1 MKRTVTLGLLE
12 DFVSWIL
19 GLIADWGGYG
29 VFVGMILESSILPV
43 PSEIIL
49 VTAGLAGI
57 NPLVVGVAGGAGST
71 IGAAV
76 GYLIGKEG
84 RIAVDK
90 YGKYF
95 LVTGNRLSQAE
106 NWFKRWGNWT
116 ILVSRLVPFIP
127 YKVFSIAAGLLRMSY
142 KAFLIFTLVGS
153 VPRCFLLAWLG
164 NMIIQSEYE
173 ILAAV
178 GAAVLVAAAAYYAF
192 ASRRRRLRNRQRH
205 PSAEQA

>member
-1 MKRTVTLGLLE
+1 MGFLE

-29 VFVGMILESSILPV
+29 VFIGMILESSIIPV

-95 LVTGNRLSQAE
+95 FVTGDRISQAE

-142 KAFLIFTLVGS
+142 KAFLVLTLAGS

-164 NMIIQSEYE
+164 NMIIQAEYE

-178 GAAVLVAAAAYYAF
+178 GVAVLVVAVAYYAL
-192 ASRRRRLRNRQRH
+192 ASRRRRPQTQQRY
-205 PSAEQA
+205 PLQKSLD

>member
-1 MKRTVTLGLLE
+1 MKRIVTLGILE
-12 DFVSWIL
+12 DFVLWIL

-29 VFVGMILESSILPV
+29 VFIGMILESSILPV

-49 VTAGLAGI
+49 VTAGIAGI

-84 RIAVDK
+84 RIVVDK
-90 YGKYF
+90 YGKYL

-127 YKVFSIAAGLLRMSY
+127 YKVFSIASGLLRMSY
-142 KAFLIFTLVGS
+142 KAFLILTLVGS

-164 NMIIQSEYE
+164 NMIIRAEYE

-178 GAAVLVAAAAYYAF
+178 GTVVLVAAAAYYAL
-192 ASRRRRLRNRQRH
+192 ASRHRRPKTEQQ
-205 PSAEQA
+205 PSSAE

>member
-1 MKRTVTLGLLE
+1 MGFLE

-29 VFVGMILESSILPV
+29 VFIGMILESSIIPV

-95 LVTGNRLSQAE
+95 FVTGDRISQAE

-142 KAFLIFTLVGS
+142 KAFLVLTLAGS

-164 NMIIQSEYE
+164 NMISQAEYE

-178 GAAVLVAAAAYYAF
+178 GVAVLVVAVAYYAL
-192 ASRRRRLRNRQRH
+192 ASRRRRPQTQQRY
-205 PSAEQA
+205 PLQKSLD